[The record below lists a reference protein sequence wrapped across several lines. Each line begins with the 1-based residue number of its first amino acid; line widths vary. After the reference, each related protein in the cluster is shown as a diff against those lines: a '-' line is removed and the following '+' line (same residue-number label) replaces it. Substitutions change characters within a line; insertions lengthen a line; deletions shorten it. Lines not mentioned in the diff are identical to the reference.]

1 MLSCVK
7 IWPVM
12 PSSISSI
19 SVSSILVNI
28 SFGLVFVQVYPVKCL
43 IPRLYDYVNQQ
54 CPSARPLG
62 LKCCQLFLHH
72 YPDWYGLPRWLW
84 SLIKEYTSNKPYR
97 TSALGWN
104 SCTTSGPKDDDCD
117 EWLKTATFVYTN
129 NREWIL
135 ISTDSST
142 VKNMFR
148 AFSNQKRRYIIIALQ
163 IKFIMIIKM
172 LTEIPNCCTFIT
184 NWIHKSVPLRWF
196 TTTNHGPLIYPINAF
211 VWK

>member
-1 MLSCVK
+1 MLSCVQ

-43 IPRLYDYVNQQ
+43 ICRLYDYVNQQ

-72 YPDWYGLPRWLW
+72 YPYWHGLPRWLW

-97 TSALGWN
+97 TSASSWN
-104 SCTTSGPKDDDCD
+104 SCKTSGPKDDDCD
-117 EWLKTATFVYTN
+117 EWLKAAIFVYTN
-129 NREWIL
+129 NSVWIL

-142 VKNMFR
+142 VELMPWKYFQGLFQSKTPLHN
-148 AFSNQKRRYIIIALQ
+148 
-163 IKFIMIIKM
+163 
-172 LTEIPNCCTFIT
+172 NCIT
-184 NWIHKSVPLRWF
+184 N
-196 TTTNHGPLIYPINAF
+196 
-211 VWK
+211 